1 MEYYWWFAAALLFFI
16 LEIVTPGFVLM
27 WFGVGAI
34 VAGLLSLF
42 GVSNALVQ
50 AIVFVA
56 VSLIMLSLSRTLF
69 KNVFMRSSP
78 GAGLKT
84 NMDALVG
91 RTGLVTEGIDIERS
105 RGRVTVEG
113 QDWAA
118 RSIDRA
124 PITLS
129 SRVEVTGFEGASL
142 IVRRIEE

>member
-34 VAGLLSLF
+34 VAGLLALF
-42 GVSNALVQ
+42 GVADALLQ
-50 AIVFVA
+50 SIVFVV

-129 SRVEVTGFEGASL
+129 ARVEVTGFEGASL
-142 IVRRIEE
+142 IVRRLEE